1 MGILEMEG
9 LTKRFSGLT
18 AVDDVDLTV
27 ERGET
32 KAIIGPNGAGKST
45 TINLVTGLLEP
56 TAGHVYYDLPDDA
69 ATDLHEIRAIA
80 PDERS
85 DTQRERIG
93 ELRSEY
99 GITGLEPHEVVQ
111 AGISKSFQTAS
122 IFPEMTA
129 RENVQMAALASEHGS
144 FQLNFLKRQSSFDAV
159 DETATEMLE
168 AVDLLHSED
177 EEAESL
183 PYGDK
188 RRLEIAIALAAEP
201 DLLFMD
207 EPTAGMSPEETQSTV
222 DLIERLQEELGL
234 TIVLVEHDME
244 IIFSIADSIA
254 VLNRGAII
262 ADGTPDEVQGDTD
275 VQEAYLGGVEL

>member
-1 MGILEMEG
+1 MGLLEMER

-18 AVDDVDLTV
+18 AVDHVDLTV

-45 TINLVTGLLEP
+45 TINLVTGLLDP
-56 TAGHVYYDLPDDA
+56 TEGHVYYDPTGEA
-69 ATDLHEIRAIA
+69 ASDIHEIRTIE

-85 DTQRERIG
+85 EKQRRRID

-99 GITGLEPHEVVQ
+99 GITGLDPHEVVQ

-122 IFPEMTA
+122 IFPGMTA

-144 FQLNFLKRQSSFDAV
+144 FQLNFLRNRSSFGAV
-159 DETATEMLE
+159 DETATEMLD
-168 AVDLLHSED
+168 AVDLLRSAD
-177 EEAESL
+177 VEAGSL

-201 DLLFMD
+201 ELLFMD
-207 EPTAGMSPEETQSTV
+207 EPTAGMSPEETQATV

-254 VLNRGAII
+254 VLNRGAVI
-262 ADGTPDEVQGDTD
+262 ADGPPDEVQGDTD

>member
-1 MGILEMEG
+1 
-9 LTKRFSGLT
+9 
-18 AVDDVDLTV
+18 
-27 ERGET
+27 
-32 KAIIGPNGAGKST
+32 
-45 TINLVTGLLEP
+45 
-56 TAGHVYYDLPDDA
+56 
-69 ATDLHEIRAIA
+69 
-80 PDERS
+80 
-85 DTQRERIG
+85 
-93 ELRSEY
+93 
-99 GITGLEPHEVVQ
+99 VVQ
-111 AGISKSFQTAS
+111 TGISKSFQTAS
-122 IFPEMTA
+122 IFPGMTA

-144 FQLNFLKRQSSFDAV
+144 FQLNFLKRQSSFGAV

-168 AVDLLHSED
+168 AVDLLPSD
-177 EEAESL
+177 DVEAASL

-207 EPTAGMSPEETQSTV
+207 EPTAGMSPEETQATV